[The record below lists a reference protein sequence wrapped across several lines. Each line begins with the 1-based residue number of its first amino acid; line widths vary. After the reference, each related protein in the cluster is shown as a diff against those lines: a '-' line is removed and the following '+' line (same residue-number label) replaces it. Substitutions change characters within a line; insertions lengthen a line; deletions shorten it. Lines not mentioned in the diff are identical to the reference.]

1 DERLQKAAA
10 ALDAGGSRPQPSEVQ
25 AYREETQA
33 RLARLADT
41 VLDDDVALFLYRC
54 ALRANPSGPR
64 AIPVAHQLLVRRTQ
78 IENRK
83 KDILRSLTPI
93 IDGYDSLLTLA
104 QTEMVTDSERR
115 RLLSERDDLL
125 AARQAVYPR
134 SVSIVDSPTAGVQFL
149 ELFLENYPDDPR
161 RREIEMRLAEQYRLA
176 GRPDLAALTL
186 NRLVRE
192 VWNEE
197 SSPIELVSN
206 ESSTGEAASWRTR
219 SLEAL
224 RRTVPE
230 TTDLTTNQ
238 QILDSTPSDSV
249 RHWARSRLFE
259 LAADFDSLEVGS
271 R

>member
-1 DERLQKAAA
+1 
-10 ALDAGGSRPQPSEVQ
+10 
-25 AYREETQA
+25 
-33 RLARLADT
+33 
-41 VLDDDVALFLYRC
+41 
-54 ALRANPSGPR
+54 
-64 AIPVAHQLLVRRTQ
+64 
-78 IENRK
+78 
-83 KDILRSLTPI
+83 
-93 IDGYDSLLTLA
+93 
-104 QTEMVTDSERR
+104 
-115 RLLSERDDLL
+115 
-125 AARQAVYPR
+125 
-134 SVSIVDSPTAGVQFL
+134 
-149 ELFLENYPDDPR
+149 
-161 RREIEMRLAEQYRLA
+161 QYRLA

-271 R
+271 RYLAKYPDSEAADAVRAQIEALAQKRVLQGRLHESLARYQEALDQYNEVILLAPGSKAAATARAGIERVHQLTRR